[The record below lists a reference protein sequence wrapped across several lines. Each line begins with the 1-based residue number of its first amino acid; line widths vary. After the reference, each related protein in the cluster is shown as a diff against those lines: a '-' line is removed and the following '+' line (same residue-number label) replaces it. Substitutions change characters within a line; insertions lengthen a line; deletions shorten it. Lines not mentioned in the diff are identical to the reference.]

1 MIRNS
6 LRAGA
11 LLLVL
16 LAVSQL
22 SALAHK
28 VNVFAWVEGDVV
40 RVRANF
46 GKRSRPARNC
56 PVRVYGPGGGLLLKL
71 RTDEKGECSFRPPR
85 IVDLRIDVDAGEGH
99 KKSFTL
105 SVKDLAGLRPAAAAA
120 RSEPGS
126 KASGELAL
134 RPAAAQRELAGIRR
148 ELASMRA
155 AMTAMQRRLARIEEP
170 RGVAMQDVVNG
181 LCAILGVTGA
191 VTLTLY
197 AVRRRRRSAA

>member
-16 LAVSQL
+16 LAMSQL
-22 SALAHK
+22 SAFAHK

-40 RVRANF
+40 KVRANF

-56 PVRVYGPGGGLLLKL
+56 PVRVYGPDGELLLEL

-105 SVKDLAGLRPAAAAA
+105 SVEDLAGLKPAAAAA
-120 RSEPGS
+120 GS
-126 KASGELAL
+126 KASGEFAV
-134 RPAAAQRELAGIRR
+134 RPAAVQRELAGIRR

-155 AMTAMQRRLARIEEP
+155 ALTAMQRRLARIEEP
-170 RGVAMQDVVNG
+170 RGVAMQDVING
-181 LCAILGVTGA
+181 LCAILGVTGG

-197 AVRRRRRSAA
+197 AVRRRRGGAA